1 MTTVAKRQKLH
12 KYIDLANN
20 GDIDVLLGYIE
31 KAMEPD
37 VPYNKWDDAE
47 FVAEMDRRVKALED
61 GTDKGSTWEEV
72 KERAR
77 KAVTSKTSK

>member
-1 MTTVAKRQKLH
+1 MTSIAKRQKLH
-12 KYIDLANN
+12 QFIDIANN
-20 GDIDVLLGYIE
+20 GDIDGLLKYVE
-31 KAMEPD
+31 KAMAPD

-47 FVAEMDRRVKALED
+47 FVAEMDCRVKALED

-77 KAVTSKTSK
+77 KTVKSKKAK